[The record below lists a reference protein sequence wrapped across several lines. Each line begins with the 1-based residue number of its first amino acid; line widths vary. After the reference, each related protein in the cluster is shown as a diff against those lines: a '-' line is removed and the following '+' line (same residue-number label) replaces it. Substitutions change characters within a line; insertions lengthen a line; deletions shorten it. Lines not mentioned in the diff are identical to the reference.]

1 MDKGYQPRP
10 DELEAKG
17 HLIHAVRMI
26 HMFDAALSM
35 LGPDTETLCEIL
47 RELGKRHIG
56 YGVKVRHHGSDV
68 LGSQCIRQILLPSH
82 STMCAAAALLSVHGA
97 RGGIRPV

>member
-1 MDKGYQPRP
+1 MYPVSLFSLLSHRPCRLFELEPRTKLVFGMDKGYNPRP

-17 HLIHAVRMI
+17 HLIHAIRMI

-47 RELGKRHIG
+47 HELGKRHIG
-56 YGVKVRHHGSDV
+56 YGVKVRHNES
-68 LGSQCIRQILLPSH
+68 
-82 STMCAAAALLSVHGA
+82 
-97 RGGIRPV
+97 